1 MLAATFVTSPA
12 HATTSGVVIINV
24 DQTFTSPLG
33 TATVTGAIGD
43 YGTIQGSDILGN
55 VTKASPAPA
64 AILKLKKGSII
75 LDGSNFNKAT
85 AQTPLIQNK
94 TCSFSLS
101 GTAIPW
107 DIIKGSGA
115 YKSIK
120 GTLTVT
126 LNLGGITPRYKTGT
140 NKGKCDFSNKYPPIA
155 SFFNAIATG
164 TVTY

>member
-1 MLAATFVTSPA
+1 MATATTIFPA
-12 HATTSGVVIINV
+12 HATTSGVVIINI

-43 YGTIQGSDILGN
+43 YGTIQGSDVLGN
-55 VTKASPAPA
+55 VSKSSPSPAV
-64 AILKLKKGSII
+64 ILKLKKGSII
-75 LDGSNFNKAT
+75 LDNSNFNKAT
-85 AQTPLIQNK
+85 GQTPLIQNK

-107 DIIKGSGA
+107 DIIKGTGS

-120 GTLTVT
+120 GSLTVT

-155 SFFNAIATG
+155 SFINAIATG